1 MQLGMLPLSMSPS
14 NNDRSTRI
22 ERLLAEL
29 NAQTTELH
37 RLAIVAQA
45 PERAPG
51 RRQKRVGKKAVG
63 KKR

>member
-1 MQLGMLPLSMSPS
+1 MGPP
-14 NNDRSTRI
+14 NNVRRTRI

-37 RLAIVAQA
+37 RLAIVTQA
-45 PERAPG
+45 PDPAPR
-51 RRQKRVGKKAVG
+51 RRQKRAGKKPAG